1 MSGPTCDLDGRP
13 VDGTAYV
20 CSPCADRV
28 RDDLLH
34 LAELAGEVE
43 VAVLKLVRYGSGG
56 GGSGERPVPWD
67 DARDERAVAVG
78 NTVATWA
85 RHVAE
90 SRGLTIG
97 PPEQPRQAGPLCY
110 HGRALPLLNPAK
122 PPCPHWSCQEIVAR
136 RTYLGVAVAAAW
148 LAEHDQLE
156 WLRHQREA
164 AEAMSDLREAARE
177 VERIVDRPRDRWY
190 AGPCWADLP
199 DGGRCEVELY
209 ALPGA
214 KTVRCPECKAEDD
227 AAARKQWLLDEARDA
242 LVHAELMARALTAL
256 GIEDVTPARV
266 RGMARHG
273 RLMAKGTNS
282 AGDPTYRVGD
292 VLDVVEEQERIEV
305 ERVRRREEKVV
316 RRAERLAASE
326 VA

>member
-1 MSGPTCDLDGRP
+1 MDQPTCDLCARP

-43 VAVLKLVRYGSGG
+43 AAILKLVRYGSGG

-67 DARDERAVAVG
+67 DVRAERAAAVG

-90 SRGLTIG
+90 SRGLVVEVPG
-97 PPEQPRQAGPLCY
+97 PPRPAGPLCF
-110 HGRALPLLNPAK
+110 HGQALPLLDRAK
-122 PPCPHWSCQEIVAR
+122 PPCAHSSCGQIGTR
-136 RTYLGVAVAAAW
+136 RSHLGVAIAASW
-148 LAEHDQLE
+148 LAEHGQLE

-164 AEAMSDLREAARE
+164 AEAMTDLREAARE

-199 DGGRCEVELY
+199 SEERCEVELY
-209 ALPGA
+209 AVPGA
-214 KTVRCPECKAEDD
+214 RTVRCPECKTEHD

-256 GIEDVTPARV
+256 GVEDVTPARV

-273 RLMAKGTNS
+273 RLVAKGVNS

-292 VLDVVEEQERIEV
+292 VLDVIEDQERIEA
-305 ERVRRREEKVV
+305 ERVRRREEKNAK
-316 RRAERLAASE
+316 RAERESAA
-326 VA
+326 

>member
-1 MSGPTCDLDGRP
+1 MDQPTCDLDGRP

-20 CSPCADRV
+20 CSACAEKVRV
-28 RDDLLH
+28 DLLRIVD
-34 LAELAGEVE
+34 LAGDVE
-43 VAVLKLVRYGSGG
+43 AAILKLVRYGGVG
-56 GGSGERPVPWD
+56 QGSADRPAPFDEVR
-67 DARDERAVAVG
+67 AERAAAAG

-90 SRGLTIG
+90 SRGLIIG

-122 PPCPHWSCQEIVAR
+122 PPCPHRSCVEIGTR
-136 RTYLGVAVAAAW
+136 RSYLGVAVAAGW
-148 LAEHDQLE
+148 LADHGRLE
-156 WLRHQREA
+156 WLRHQQEA
-164 AEAMSDLREAARE
+164 AEAFGELRDVARE

-190 AGPCWADLP
+190 AGPCWEDLAN
-199 DGGRCEVELY
+199 GHRCEVELY
-209 ALPGA
+209 AVPGV
-214 KTVRCPECKAEDD
+214 KVVRCRECGTEHD
-227 AAARKQWLLDEARDA
+227 AAKRKAWLLEEARDA

-273 RLMAKGTNS
+273 RLLAKGINS

-305 ERVRRREEKVV
+305 ERVRRREEKNAK
-316 RRAERLAASE
+316 RAERESAA
-326 VA
+326 

>member
-1 MSGPTCDLDGRP
+1 MTGPTCDLDGRP

-20 CSPCADRV
+20 CSPCSDKTRA
-28 RDDLLH
+28 DLLRIVD
-34 LAELAGEVE
+34 LAGDVE
-43 VAVLKLVRYGSGG
+43 AAILKLVRYGGAG
-56 GGSGERPVPWD
+56 QGSGERPVPFD
-67 DARDERAVAVG
+67 DVRAERAAAVG
-78 NTVATWA
+78 NTLATWA

-90 SRGLTIG
+90 ARGVEIPHRPG
-97 PPEQPRQAGPLCY
+97 VPGAAVVAG
-110 HGRALPLLNPAK
+110 
-122 PPCPHWSCQEIVAR
+122 
-136 RTYLGVAVAAAW
+136 W
-148 LAEHDQLE
+148 LADQLE

-190 AGPCWADLP
+190 AGPAGRICLP
-199 DGGRCEVELY
+199 AAGARWSCTRCRVR
-209 ALPGA
+209 G
-214 KTVRCPECKAEDD
+214 TVRCPECKAEHD

-256 GIEDVTPARV
+256 DIEDVTPARV

-292 VLDVVEEQERIEV
+292 VLDVVEEQERIEA

-316 RRAERLAASE
+316 RRAERLAASK

>member
-1 MSGPTCDLDGRP
+1 MDQPTCDLCARP

-43 VAVLKLVRYGSGG
+43 AAILKLVRYGSGG

-67 DARDERAVAVG
+67 DVRAERAAAVG

-85 RHVAE
+85 RQVAA
-90 SRGLTIG
+90 SRGLVVEVPG
-97 PPEQPRQAGPLCY
+97 PPRPAGPLCF
-110 HGRALPLLNPAK
+110 HGQALPLLDRAK
-122 PPCPHWSCQEIVAR
+122 PPCAHSSCGQIGTR
-136 RTYLGVAVAAAW
+136 RSHLGVAIAASW
-148 LAEHDQLE
+148 LAEHGQLE

-164 AEAMSDLREAARE
+164 AEAMTDLREAARE

-199 DGGRCEVELY
+199 SEERCEVELY
-209 ALPGA
+209 AVPGA
-214 KTVRCPECKAEDD
+214 RTVRCPECKTEHD

-273 RLMAKGTNS
+273 RLMAKGTNA

-292 VLDVVEEQERIEV
+292 VLDVIEDQERIEA
-305 ERVRRREEKVV
+305 ERVRRREEKNAK
-316 RRAERLAASE
+316 RAERESAA
-326 VA
+326 